1 MSESNKQVVQ
11 RGYEARSAGR
21 VYDWMDT
28 LDPNIEWDLSAYPV
42 EGFPKHGKGRK
53 EFVAGI
59 TQYWSVWNDYS
70 QDVKEMIEAGDEVVV
85 ILREHARVRHSDA
98 LLEREVA
105 TVWTIE
111 NGLRVR
117 FRAFGSRAEAL
128 RAVGLE
134 D

>member
-1 MSESNKQVVQ
+1 MSEKNKQVVQ
-11 RGYEARSAGR
+11 RGFEARSAGR
-21 VYDWMDT
+21 IFDWIET
-28 LDPNIEWDLSAYPV
+28 LDPNIEWDISAYPV
-42 EGFPKHGKGRK
+42 EGFPERGSGRK
-53 EFVAGI
+53 EFVAYV

-70 QDVKEMIEAGDEVVV
+70 QDVKEMIDAGKDVVV
-85 ILREHARVRHSDA
+85 VLHEHARLRHSDA
-98 LLEREVA
+98 DLERDVA

-134 D
+134 N